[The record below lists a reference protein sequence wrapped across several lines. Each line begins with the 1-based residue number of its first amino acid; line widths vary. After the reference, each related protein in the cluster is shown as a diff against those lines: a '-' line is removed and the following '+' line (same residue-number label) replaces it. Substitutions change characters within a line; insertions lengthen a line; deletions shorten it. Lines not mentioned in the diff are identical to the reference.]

1 MSSEP
6 STQLKPTSAVA
17 GGIAADLADPVS
29 PLSTPDQG
37 TGTAVLERP
46 ETEEQTDRSDNG
58 DADRFAH
65 YVSRDRIAES
75 KLTGR
80 PVVALCG
87 KKVGASRRTSFPA
100 EITKWSDE
108 QLLAHLEPRIARYK
122 WPKQFVRW
130 TEMPKSGYGKIVKK
144 NIRVL
149 LEERKE
155 LA

>member
-65 YVSRDRIAES
+65 YVSRDRIAKS

-87 KKVGASRRTSFPA
+87 KIWVPKHDPSQYPVCPDC
-100 EITKWSDE
+100 K
-108 QLLAHLEPRIARYK
+108 RIYE
-122 WPKQFVRW
+122 
-130 TEMPKSGYGKIVKK
+130 EMMK
-144 NIRVL
+144 
-149 LEERKE
+149 
-155 LA
+155 

>member
-29 PLSTPDQG
+29 PLSTPDKARG
-37 TGTAVLERP
+37 RRCWSVRKPRSRPTVPTMATPTGSR
-46 ETEEQTDRSDNG
+46 
-58 DADRFAH
+58 H

-87 KKVGASRRTSFPA
+87 KIWVPKHDPSQYPVCPDC
-100 EITKWSDE
+100 K
-108 QLLAHLEPRIARYK
+108 RIYE
-122 WPKQFVRW
+122 
-130 TEMPKSGYGKIVKK
+130 EMMK
-144 NIRVL
+144 
-149 LEERKE
+149 
-155 LA
+155 

>member
-29 PLSTPDQG
+29 
-37 TGTAVLERP
+37 AVLERP

-87 KKVGASRRTSFPA
+87 KIWVPKHDPSQYPVCPDC
-100 EITKWSDE
+100 K
-108 QLLAHLEPRIARYK
+108 RIYE
-122 WPKQFVRW
+122 
-130 TEMPKSGYGKIVKK
+130 EMMK
-144 NIRVL
+144 
-149 LEERKE
+149 
-155 LA
+155 

>member
-17 GGIAADLADPVS
+17 GGIAAALADPVS

-37 TGTAVLERP
+37 TGVLERP

-87 KKVGASRRTSFPA
+87 KIWVPKHDPSQYPVCPDC
-100 EITKWSDE
+100 K
-108 QLLAHLEPRIARYK
+108 RIYE
-122 WPKQFVRW
+122 
-130 TEMPKSGYGKIVKK
+130 EMMK
-144 NIRVL
+144 
-149 LEERKE
+149 
-155 LA
+155 

>member
-65 YVSRDRIAES
+65 YVSRDRRIEAPRPARGRAVRQDLGAEA
-75 KLTGR
+75 R
-80 PVVALCG
+80 PVAIPRLPG
-87 KKVGASRRTSFPA
+87 L
-100 EITKWSDE
+100 
-108 QLLAHLEPRIARYK
+108 QAHL
-122 WPKQFVRW
+122 
-130 TEMPKSGYGKIVKK
+130 
-144 NIRVL
+144 
-149 LEERKE
+149 
-155 LA
+155 

>member
-46 ETEEQTDRSDNG
+46 ETEEQTDR
-58 DADRFAH
+58 
-65 YVSRDRIAES
+65 IAES

-87 KKVGASRRTSFPA
+87 KIWVPKHDPSQYPVCPDC
-100 EITKWSDE
+100 K
-108 QLLAHLEPRIARYK
+108 RIYE
-122 WPKQFVRW
+122 
-130 TEMPKSGYGKIVKK
+130 EMMK
-144 NIRVL
+144 
-149 LEERKE
+149 
-155 LA
+155 

>member
-17 GGIAADLADPVS
+17 GGTAADLADPVS

-37 TGTAVLERP
+37 TGTAV
-46 ETEEQTDRSDNG
+46 QTDRSDNG

-87 KKVGASRRTSFPA
+87 KIWVPKHDPSQYPVCPDC
-100 EITKWSDE
+100 K
-108 QLLAHLEPRIARYK
+108 RIYE
-122 WPKQFVRW
+122 
-130 TEMPKSGYGKIVKK
+130 EMMK
-144 NIRVL
+144 
-149 LEERKE
+149 
-155 LA
+155 